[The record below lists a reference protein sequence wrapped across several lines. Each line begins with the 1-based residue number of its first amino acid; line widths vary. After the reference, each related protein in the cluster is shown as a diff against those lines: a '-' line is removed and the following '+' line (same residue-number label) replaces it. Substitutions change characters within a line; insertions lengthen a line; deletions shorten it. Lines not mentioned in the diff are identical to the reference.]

1 VTSSIRSWWRATMW
15 QSVKA
20 ATVSS
25 MAEGKQSLI
34 LARGDHFRV
43 VGERLGHASIAIT
56 LDTYSVR
63 AVEPP
68 RGGGL
73 RPGRLARWA
82 VLSSMGDK
90 RQGRF
95 LSLSPR
101 ADGFVSR
108 ILEGP
113 VGFEPTTPGLEVR
126 TDTSAAVRWRP
137 LRI

>member
-1 VTSSIRSWWRATMW
+1 MW

-63 AVEPP
+63 AVESP

-73 RPGRLARWA
+73 RSGRLARWA

-90 RQGRF
+90 R
-95 LSLSPR
+95 
-101 ADGFVSR
+101 
-108 ILEGP
+108 
-113 VGFEPTTPGLEVR
+113 
-126 TDTSAAVRWRP
+126 
-137 LRI
+137 